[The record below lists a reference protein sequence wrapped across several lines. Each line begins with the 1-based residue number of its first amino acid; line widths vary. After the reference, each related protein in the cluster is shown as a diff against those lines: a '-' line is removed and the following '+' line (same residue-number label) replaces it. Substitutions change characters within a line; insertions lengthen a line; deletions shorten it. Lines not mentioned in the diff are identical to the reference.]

1 MPKASRHGLRVPS
14 RVSWKSTWLLGYQC
28 PRWPRRVAERGRLTV
43 PYLRRL
49 TCCCRET
56 GCLLGPRVQ
65 EPLPALSHPAGRSLP
80 RTGQGKITQLLP
92 PAPGQHPG
100 PAPPCLSPGPPGPG
114 WAVRANSRH
123 SIHDPALPVS
133 KCAAAAQEWR
143 LISPPGGSVTRCQ
156 LCAPRTVRWGLTGI
170 FSEAWSPPSPQ
181 CAPSRHPHSTSPP
194 GKFRGCRV
202 VGGGH
207 AQVQR
212 EASPVLETRAGLG
225 GG

>member
-1 MPKASRHGLRVPS
+1 MAASRSPTGGVSLAAAGRQAVSWVPCRDAGAPASPVPS
-14 RVSWKSTWLLGYQC
+14 CRAESAPDGTGKNHSAPATC
-28 PRWPRRVAERGRLTV
+28 PWTA
-43 PYLRRL
+43 
-49 TCCCRET
+49 
-56 GCLLGPRVQ
+56 
-65 EPLPALSHPAGRSLP
+65 
-80 RTGQGKITQLLP
+80 
-92 PAPGQHPG
+92 PG

-143 LISPPGGSVTRCQ
+143 LISPPGGTVTRCQ

-170 FSEAWSPPSPQ
+170 SSEAWSPPSPQ